1 MVLHDLILIAT
12 GIEGEYVFMYL
23 IRLINYTYLN
33 SYSKKKRNYLIFRD
47 FCADINHLKIIDK

>member
-23 IRLINYTYLN
+23 IRL
-33 SYSKKKRNYLIFRD
+33 RNYLIFKKKRE
-47 FCADINHLKIIDK
+47 IISYSGIFVQTLTI